1 MREELKDYGEYQ
13 AQDLDAQFGEY
24 VFITERDISLEVRVE
39 AMKRLSKEIVRVMD
53 ICGYQSDKPKWIEKV
68 PDLSIP
74 TYDPLDTRGTL
85 AGKINAKLTA
95 TKEQYNHYLYHFAK
109 VALEDYHTAT
119 DKLKELET
127 FGGFIKFKMKQLFK
141 KGIDKWKQMR
151 YWLRNIN

>member
-1 MREELKDYGEYQ
+1 MNEGIKSYDEYK
-13 AQDLDAQFGEY
+13 AQDLDAQFGDY
-24 VFITERDISLEVRVE
+24 VGCTEMDIPEVRKE
-39 AMKRLSKEIVRVMD
+39 AMRMLSEAIVIGMD
-53 ICGYQSDKPKWIEKV
+53 IRGYKSVKPKWIE
-68 PDLSIP
+68 IP
-74 TYDPLDTRGTL
+74 PALRSSDPLDSYGSL
-85 AGKINAKLTA
+85 GGKINAKLTA